1 VATLSLAA
9 LAVLVLVGLAAGAYL
24 ARWRISFAPAAIP
37 FGSLLVT
44 VRPLLL
50 PLFAVAIVGLV
61 NFAWWVPLIGSTF
74 LGFLAVR
81 LIVMPEATQIRA
93 AESWDRRQLRR
104 LARHAAWLL
113 LVIVALTILLVEI
126 SSSRSFESI
135 GGGTADLLVLAL
147 ALWTIAFVLRF
158 VSYASTWLRLLV
170 AVFVVLTGLRLA
182 AAIGLVPGGDL
193 VSDHLS
199 FLDWVL
205 PAAAVTLLLLEA
217 ALDAAAARDAERVRE
232 GAGPSALIEL
242 ASPIRD
248 TALHP
253 GPVRLFQGLGLVTA
267 LFAAAALMV
276 SAAVGLHETAQPG
289 GKLSTRTATPASEL
303 APAPA
308 PSSFD
313 SDMTLARAYSP
324 VLAFTRDERWS
335 PISATPYA
343 REAVLSGPLDE
354 PLADPGSVSEKLDR
368 GCPRLASAPCY
379 RLSIGC
385 KTGKEG
391 CAEPTPHE
399 DRNNEGLYREGD
411 VYVRI
416 ERRSAEEGVER
427 KRETEGLRPSDRW
440 PPRVFAEEGPYA
452 KRLTIL
458 LQYWYFYRYDEWEA
472 HAFAGQLVQ
481 RHEGDWEAVTVGLSD
496 REPLFVGY
504 SAHCAGT
511 WVPWEEVELSDKLPE
526 PTHPLVAVAEGSHAN
541 YPRATQK
548 RSPDWAHCQ
557 GAPAGTTTLLSYAS
571 NIRDKTEYGWQWY
584 PAEGGWLLADAGT
597 VPMSFPG
604 YWGASESTTLYGF
617 FRQSELGEGH
627 GPETPSE
634 QALWRTPVRKIFCD
648 NYTRPP
654 LHGAL
659 AHYPCKNP
667 EEE

>member
-1 VATLSLAA
+1 VAALSLAA
-9 LAVLVLVGLAAGAYL
+9 LTALVLIGLATGTYL
-24 ARWRISFAPAAIP
+24 ACRRISLAPAAIP
-37 FGSLLVT
+37 FRSLLVT
-44 VRPLLL
+44 LRPLLL
-50 PLFAVAIVGLV
+50 PLFAVAIVGLAS
-61 NFAWWVPLIGSTF
+61 FAWWITLAGSA
-74 LGFLAVR
+74 LLAFLAVR
-81 LIVMPEATQIRA
+81 LIVMREAAQLRA
-93 AESWDRRQLRR
+93 AETWDRRQLRR
-104 LARHAAWLL
+104 LVRHGVWLL
-113 LVIVALTILLVEI
+113 VVIAALTVLFVEI
-126 SSSRSFESI
+126 SSNRSLESI
-135 GGGTADLLVLAL
+135 GGGTAGLLVLAL

-158 VSYASTWLRLLV
+158 VSYASSWLRLFV

-199 FLDWVL
+199 FLDWLL
-205 PAAAVTLLLLEA
+205 PVAAVTLLLLEA
-217 ALDAAAARDAERVRE
+217 ALDVAAARDAERVRE
-232 GAGPSALIEL
+232 GAGSSSLFEL
-242 ASPIRD
+242 AFPIRD

-253 GPVRLFQGLGLVTA
+253 GSVRLFQGLGLTTA
-267 LFAAAALMV
+267 LLAAAALMV

-289 GKLSTRTATPASEL
+289 AKLSTRTAMPASESGPV
-303 APAPA
+303 PAPG
-308 PSSFD
+308 SFD
-313 SDMTLARAYSP
+313 IDMVLARAYSP

-335 PISATPYA
+335 PISAGPYA

-354 PLADPGSVSEKLDR
+354 PLADTGSASEKLDR

-379 RLSIGC
+379 RLSIRC
-385 KTGKEG
+385 KTGKEE
-391 CAEPTPHE
+391 CAEPAPHE

-416 ERRSAEEGVER
+416 ERRPAEEEVER

-440 PPRVFAEEGPYA
+440 PQRVFVEEGPYA
-452 KRLTIL
+452 KPLTIL

-472 HAFAGQLVQ
+472 QAFAGKLVQ
-481 RHEGDWEAVTVGLSD
+481 RHEGDWEAVTIGLSD

-557 GAPAGTTTLLSYAS
+557 GAPAGATTLLSYAS

-584 PAEGGWLLADAGT
+584 PAEHGWLVADARAL
-597 VPMSFPG
+597 PMSFPG

-617 FRQSELGEGH
+617 FRRSELGQGH

-634 QALWRTPVRKIFCD
+634 QALWRTPVTKIFCD

-659 AHYPCKNP
+659 AHYPCK
-667 EEE
+667 ER